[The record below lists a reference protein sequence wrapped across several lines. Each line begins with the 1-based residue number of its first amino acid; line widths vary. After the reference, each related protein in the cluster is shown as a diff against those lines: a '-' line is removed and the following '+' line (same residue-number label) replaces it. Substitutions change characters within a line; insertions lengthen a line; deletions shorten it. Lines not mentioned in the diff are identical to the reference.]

1 MLYGSDRTSL
11 RRVYLEAWR
20 RHRDGRPLEALDAQ
34 IVDVVR
40 LHPEYH
46 PLLEAGE
53 AILDSD
59 WRPGDGDVNPFL
71 HMGLHL
77 ALRDQ
82 VRTDRPA
89 GIAAIYERLAARA
102 GDAHRAEHLMLECL
116 GETLWR
122 AQTHNRPPDEA
133 AYLDALSRL

>member
-1 MLYGSDRTSL
+1 MLYGSDRASL

-20 RHRDGRPLEALDAQ
+20 RHRDGQPLEPLDAQ
-34 IVDVVR
+34 IVDVVS

-46 PLLEAGE
+46 SLLEAGE
-53 AILDSD
+53 AILESD

-77 ALRDQ
+77 AVRDQ

-89 GIAAIYERLAARA
+89 GIAAIYRRLAARA
-102 GDAHRAEHLMLECL
+102 GDTHRGAS
-116 GETLWR
+116 GTAIGR
-122 AQTHNRPPDEA
+122 R
-133 AYLDALSRL
+133 SRRTPARGRGHGP